1 MRFHVSTLIGL
12 ALVFPLSLA
21 SCGEMELPTAPLE
34 KEEASDSE
42 AANSEATVPE
52 VSPSGKDSPTSND
65 HIPPPSEAIIVATL
79 PIPCSIWRDHVVAL
93 TTPIDK
99 TNTPE
104 ALVTLISLYDWP
116 EVPSALNE
124 SSSTVAATI
133 AQGYQEYELTNWR
146 IPTAAEAKALK
157 AAYTPPQSKS
167 PVLEGSAFESTPPQ
181 SKSPVLEG
189 SAFKSTPPQSKGPVL
204 GGSAFESTPPQSRE
218 AVLEGSAFNS
228 TPSQTSGPVLEG
240 SAFESL
246 NALLRTLEASELH
259 LTEGATNAR
268 YLCEDAT
275 RTFSFAPNT
284 TISTAGTKTTNYRLR
299 LVKTLRLKQKQ

>member
-1 MRFHVSTLIGL
+1 MRFHVFTTIGL
-12 ALVFPLSLA
+12 ALVFPLSLV
-21 SCGEMELPTAPLE
+21 SCGEMELPAAPLE

-52 VSPSGKDSPTSND
+52 VSPSGEDSPTSSD
-65 HIPPPSEAIIVATL
+65 HTPPPSEAIIVATL
-79 PIPCSIWRDHVVAL
+79 PTPCSIWRDHVVAL

-99 TNTPE
+99 TNTTE
-104 ALVTLISLYDWP
+104 ALITLISLYDWP

-157 AAYTPPQSKS
+157 AAYTPPQSKD
-167 PVLEGSAFESTPPQ
+167 PILGATAFE
-181 SKSPVLEG
+181 
-189 SAFKSTPPQSKGPVL
+189 STPPQSKGPVL
-204 GGSAFESTPPQSRE
+204 
-218 AVLEGSAFNS
+218 
-228 TPSQTSGPVLEG
+228 EG
-240 SAFESL
+240 SAFEFL

-259 LTEGATNAR
+259 LTEGTTNAR

-284 TISTAGTKTTNYRLR
+284 TITTAGTKATNYRLR

>member
-1 MRFHVSTLIGL
+1 MPLPPMRFHVFTLIGL
-12 ALVFPLSLA
+12 ALVFPLFFA

-52 VSPSGKDSPTSND
+52 VSPSGEDSPTPSD

-79 PIPCSIWRDHVVAL
+79 PTPGSIWRDHVVAL

-124 SSSTVAATI
+124 SSPTVAATI
-133 AQGYQEYELTNWR
+133 AKGYQEYDFTNWR
-146 IPTAAEAKALK
+146 IPSAAEAKALK
-157 AAYTPPQSKS
+157 AAYTLPHSS
-167 PVLEGSAFESTPPQ
+167 S
-181 SKSPVLEG
+181 
-189 SAFKSTPPQSKGPVL
+189 
-204 GGSAFESTPPQSRE
+204 
-218 AVLEGSAFNS
+218 
-228 TPSQTSGPVLEG
+228 PVLEG

-284 TISTAGTKTTNYRLR
+284 TISTAGTKATNYRLR
-299 LVKTLRLKQKQ
+299 LVKNLRLKQKQ